1 MRKTAIKKPSTTVK
15 KSAGAA
21 SKAKTIPKKRAK
33 PDSDDENEND
43 DGSPASSHSGFT
55 VTPPKK
61 QKLSQPVKRVA
72 GKPLVTV
79 DNMSDGITP
88 AKAKSKASKEA
99 SDKYQKLTQL
109 EHIILRPDTYI
120 GSTDKLDPRMWVFNS
135 STESM
140 EFRTVQYVPGLFK
153 LFDEILVNAADN
165 KQRDKNMD
173 TIRVDIDREN
183 GEISVMN
190 NGRGIPI
197 QIHEKEKVYIPEMIF
212 GQLLTSSNYND
223 EEEKTTGGRNGYGAK
238 LANVFSTRF
247 HLDTIDSKS
256 KRRYQQTWRNN
267 MKDCEPADISA
278 TKDQDY
284 TIVSFTP
291 DYRRFGMEGIDDD
304 FDAILKRRVYDMAGI
319 LKGVKVYLND
329 KRVSVKGFE
338 SYTEMYV
345 KAIAKE
351 RNHQEEQSIEPPKI
365 ITQSDGYRWQVGFA
379 VSDGTFQQVSF
390 VNSIATTQG
399 GTHVNYIADQ
409 ICDHLGEVVKKKR
422 DKAGV
427 PLKAAQIRNHIF
439 IFVNAQIVNPSFS
452 SQSKESLNTPKRNF
466 GSEFL
471 LSKKFLKEIQETE
484 VVDNILHFA
493 QQKAD
498 QAMKKTDGTKRS
510 RIGNAKLVDAN
521 KAGSKEG
528 WKCTLILTEGDSAKL
543 LAVAGRSVVGADYY
557 GVFPLRGKLLNV
569 RDAAAE
575 KIAKNS
581 EIQNIKQFIGLK
593 HKQGYTTTQGLRYG
607 HIMIMTDQD
616 HDGSHIKG
624 LLINFLEHSF
634 PSLLRL
640 PGFLLEF
647 ITPIVKVY
655 KGNPKQPKQ
664 QAAFFTMPEY
674 ENWKALHSTETGWEH
689 KYYKGLGTS
698 STIDA
703 QVYFRDL
710 DRHLKK
716 FHTMKEE
723 ESKLIDLAFSS
734 KKADDRKE
742 WLRQFRPGTYLD
754 HSQDKI
760 SYDDFINKELI
771 LFSMADNMRSIPS
784 VLDGLKPGQRKVLFS
799 CFRRNLKKDL
809 KVVELAGHVS
819 GTTAYAH
826 GEQSLQQTIC
836 GLAQTFV
843 GSNNVNLLEPSGNF
857 GSRLQGGADAASAR
871 YIYTRL
877 TPFARKIF
885 SSLDDPLLDYHLDDN
900 KRIEPQFYMP
910 VLPMVLVNGSDGIG
924 TGWSSSIPNYDPE
937 EIVENLRRMMRGE
950 ETKPMQPWFRG
961 WTGELTANGDGKY
974 TFHGRI
980 EKTGKHEVQ
989 ISELPIRVWTQD
1001 FKDKLEDIIKGEKA
1015 PSFIKDYADYNTE
1028 NDVNFVIQLDDKQMA
1043 KAEAKGLE
1051 EMFKLTKSMST
1062 SNMVAFDAEGR
1073 LHKYNSVNDI
1083 MIEFFNVRLK
1093 YYQKRKDYQLDDFSR
1108 EHTRMSNQARF
1119 ITMIVEGQLKIGKKA
1134 KSVLIAELK
1143 EKKFVP
1149 FPKTKDAQAAGEKEL
1164 VVEEQEEDVEKDAD
1178 AGAYDYLLGMAIWS
1192 LTLERVQKLQKQ
1204 IGEKQAEIDALIKLS
1219 PKELWTSDLD
1229 AFIDEWRSELAED
1242 ARLRLKLAHDNKRA
1256 SMAKGKAAGKG
1267 KRKRADNDDSDF
1279 DVKPAVF
1286 SSKLNGSSGAAAKL
1300 SSVLNGDAK
1309 PKAVKVLK
1317 QSNLKAVGKSVT
1329 NPTGPKKASASGLL
1343 TPSVLEDTDDFD
1355 DDALGQLASKPAV
1368 RKPVVKIDDD
1378 EDDDSLEAIVARP
1391 AAARPARKAGRAAA
1405 AKPVNYNL
1413 SSDSDAEMIDPDAD
1427 MEDDNF
1433 PIEAISHA
1441 ESAPPVRL
1449 DSSDSTL
1456 KRQGP
1461 SESADDDLLPI
1472 TKLVKKAPSKPS
1484 STIEKH
1490 APAKPE
1496 VIARKPSSNAPG
1508 SGSVADAAQ
1517 KTLSPMA
1524 KAYAKK
1530 RAERQASAVQKPSD
1544 EFDFDVD
1551 ADDDNDVLPASP
1563 MAAKQKSKAS
1573 TTAVSSKAQPT
1584 ARPTRKVAAPVSK
1597 KSKYAVDEDSEQDF
1611 NMSSDSEP
1619 DYSENFA
1626 DDD

>member
-1 MRKTAIKKPSTTVK
+1 MASLTKKTPTDSNDQKQKSKPAGGAKSSSATSTKGTVK
-15 KSAGAA
+15 KPVTVKKAAAGKKAGAA
-21 SKAKTIPKKRAK
+21 AAKPKAPTKKRAK
-33 PDSDDENEND
+33 PDSDLEND
-43 DGSPASSHSGFT
+43 GNPSDSDTHSGFS
-55 VTPPKK
+55 VTPPKR
-61 QKLSQPVKRVA
+61 QKLSQPAKRVA
-72 GKPLVTV
+72 GKPLAAV
-79 DNMSDGITP
+79 DNMANGVSP
-88 AKAKSKASKEA
+88 AQPKSKAAKEA

-120 GSTDKLDPRMWVFNS
+120 GSCVRLESKMWVFNS
-135 STESM
+135 ASDSM
-140 EFRTVQYVPGLFK
+140 ELRTVQYVPGLFK

-173 TIRVDIDREN
+173 TIKVDINRET
-183 GEISVMN
+183 GEISVLN

-267 MKDCEPADISA
+267 MKVCEAADITP

-284 TIVSFTP
+284 TLVSFTP
-291 DYRRFGMEGIDDD
+291 DYQRFGMTGVDED

-329 KRVSVKGFE
+329 KRVPIRGFKP
-338 SYTEMYV
+338 YTEMYV

-351 RNHQEEQSIEPPKI
+351 RGPQGEANLESMKI
-365 ITQSDGYRWQVGFA
+365 LTDGDGHRWEVGFA

-409 ICDHLGEVVKKKR
+409 ICDHLGEVVRKRR
-422 DKAGV
+422 DKSGV
-427 PLKAAQIRNHIF
+427 PLKPAQIRNHIF

-452 SQSKESLNTPKRNF
+452 SQSKESLNTPKRTF
-466 GSEFL
+466 GSEFI
-471 LSKKFLKEIQETE
+471 LSKKFLKDIQETE

-569 RDAAAE
+569 RDAPAD
-575 KIAKNS
+575 KIAKNA

-593 HKQGYTTTQGLRYG
+593 HKQEYTSTQGLRYG

-634 PSLLRL
+634 PSLLRI
-640 PGFLLEF
+640 PEFLLEF

-674 ENWKALHSTETGWEH
+674 EHWKEQHKHETGWEH

-710 DRHLKK
+710 DRHLKQ

-723 ESKLIDLAFSS
+723 ESKMIDLAFSS

-754 HSQDKI
+754 HSQGNI

-857 GSRLQGGADAASAR
+857 GSRLQGGADAASDR

-885 SSLDDPLLDYHLDDN
+885 SSLDDPLLDYNLDDN
-900 KRIEPQFYMP
+900 KKNEPQFYMP
-910 VLPMVLVNGSDGIG
+910 ILPMVLVNGSDGIG

-937 EIVENLRRMMRGE
+937 EIVENLRRMMRDE
-950 ETKPMQPWFRG
+950 EPQPMRPWFRG
-961 WTGELTANGDGKY
+961 WSGDITANGDGRY

-1028 NDVNFVIQLDDKQMA
+1028 NTVNFVIQLDDKQME
-1043 KAEAKGLE
+1043 KAEAKGLTE
-1051 EMFKLTKSMST
+1051 IFKLTKSLST

-1073 LHKYNSVNDI
+1073 LHKYNSVDEI
-1083 MIEFFNVRLK
+1083 MVEFYNIRLN
-1093 YYQKRKDYQLDDFSR
+1093 YYQKRKDHQLDEWSR
-1108 EHTRMSNQARF
+1108 EHSKMTNQARF
-1119 ITMIVEGQLKIGKKA
+1119 ITMIVDGQLKIGKKA
-1134 KSVLIAELK
+1134 KSVLISELK
-1143 EKKFVP
+1143 DKKFVP
-1149 FPKTKDAQAAGEKEL
+1149 FPKVKDAQAAGEKEL
-1164 VVEEQEEDVEKDAD
+1164 VMEDNDDDVEKDAE

-1219 PKELWTSDLD
+1219 PKELWTTDLD
-1229 AFIDEWRSELAED
+1229 AFIDEWHLELTED
-1242 ARLRLKLAHDNKRA
+1242 ANMRKKL
-1256 SMAKGKAAGKG
+1256 G
-1267 KRKRADNDDSDF
+1267 
-1279 DVKPAVF
+1279 
-1286 SSKLNGSSGAAAKL
+1286 
-1300 SSVLNGDAK
+1300 
-1309 PKAVKVLK
+1309 
-1317 QSNLKAVGKSVT
+1317 
-1329 NPTGPKKASASGLL
+1329 
-1343 TPSVLEDTDDFD
+1343 
-1355 DDALGQLASKPAV
+1355 
-1368 RKPVVKIDDD
+1368 
-1378 EDDDSLEAIVARP
+1378 
-1391 AAARPARKAGRAAA
+1391 
-1405 AKPVNYNL
+1405 
-1413 SSDSDAEMIDPDAD
+1413 
-1427 MEDDNF
+1427 
-1433 PIEAISHA
+1433 
-1441 ESAPPVRL
+1441 
-1449 DSSDSTL
+1449 
-1456 KRQGP
+1456 
-1461 SESADDDLLPI
+1461 
-1472 TKLVKKAPSKPS
+1472 
-1484 STIEKH
+1484 
-1490 APAKPE
+1490 
-1496 VIARKPSSNAPG
+1496 
-1508 SGSVADAAQ
+1508 
-1517 KTLSPMA
+1517 
-1524 KAYAKK
+1524 
-1530 RAERQASAVQKPSD
+1530 
-1544 EFDFDVD
+1544 
-1551 ADDDNDVLPASP
+1551 
-1563 MAAKQKSKAS
+1563 
-1573 TTAVSSKAQPT
+1573 
-1584 ARPTRKVAAPVSK
+1584 
-1597 KSKYAVDEDSEQDF
+1597 
-1611 NMSSDSEP
+1611 
-1619 DYSENFA
+1619 
-1626 DDD
+1626 